1 MVDVRNL
8 VFPSLIFLCCLNFYR
23 MYYCFRKPQN
33 QQRQLFFII
42 PLVSS
47 GFNKCLHMV
56 DQASH
61 YFSRSLL
68 HLFHPFPNTRP
79 TDLPTL
85 LRKKKKNL
93 ISMTMHIYLHCLAL
107 FVCQANSCSSPM
119 SYVKFLKKYSTNRS
133 ITSNVYK

>member
-1 MVDVRNL
+1 MLILGDRMVVVRNL

-85 LRKKKKNL
+85 LRKKKKSHFYDYAHLFTLLSSARMPSKLLL
-93 ISMTMHIYLHCLAL
+93 ISHELCEI
-107 FVCQANSCSSPM
+107 F
-119 SYVKFLKKYSTNRS
+119 KKVFY
-133 ITSNVYK
+133 